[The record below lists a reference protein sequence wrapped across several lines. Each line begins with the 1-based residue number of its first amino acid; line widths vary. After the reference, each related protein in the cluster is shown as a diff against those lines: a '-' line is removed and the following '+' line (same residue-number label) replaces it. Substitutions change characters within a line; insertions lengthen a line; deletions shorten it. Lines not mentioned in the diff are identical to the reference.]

1 MTVKELI
8 AELQLVEQ
16 DLEVLTEGCDCV
28 GGATGVKVHVAPN
41 DDNEDQTYLVIIR
54 DGLSLD

>member
-16 DLEVLTEGCDCV
+16 DLEVLTEGCDCI
-28 GGATGVKVHVAPN
+28 GGANGVKVHTSTN
-41 DDNEDQTYLVIIR
+41 DDNEEQTYVVIIR